1 MTTWSRVTRLAP
13 VFAAMREELVLVD
26 CEDGRL
32 RYDVPDAP
40 YASGDVPA
48 PVRLLGGYDNVWLS
62 HAQREHVLPSD
73 VRSRW
78 AGTNGG
84 TGNTVFVD
92 GLMAGLWWWRDGRV
106 VLELFRSLTR
116 QQSEELEAETA
127 AVTALLTR

>member
-13 VFAAMREELVLVD
+13 VFAGMRDELVLVE
-26 CEDGRL
+26 CEDGRR

-48 PVRLLGGYDNVWLS
+48 PVRLLGAYDNVWLS
-62 HAQREHVLPSD
+62 HAEREHIVPLD
-73 VRSRW
+73 VRARW

-106 VLELFRSLTR
+106 VTELFRILTR
-116 QQSEELEAETA
+116 QQGEELETESA